1 MRGVAIQ
8 ATSLRSWTE
17 SSQNVVFASSL
28 PWEAKKNYVSA
39 RKSSSELE
47 RDELKKKGGAVQ
59 VLLREIIQGCVAT
72 PETKKSSSLKID

>member
-17 SSQNVVFASSL
+17 SSQNVVFASTS
-28 PWEAKKNYVSA
+28 PWKAQKNYVSA

-47 RDELKKKGGAVQ
+47 RDELKKKGGAV
-59 VLLREIIQGCVAT
+59 VVVVAGDH
-72 PETKKSSSLKID
+72 SRLCCNA